1 MLRKRNYKL
10 TPETRSYG
18 TMWKVEVWNDFGMKR
33 TVYED
38 NVMSASEVIMNWWE
52 SSEEEFNKMNL
63 LSKAI
68 KQCNE
73 IDKSSGIL
81 TGNCDGLD

>member
-1 MLRKRNYKL
+1 MLSKRNYKL
-10 TPETRSYG
+10 TPSG
-18 TMWKVEVWNDFGMKR
+18 DMWKVEAWNDYGMKR
-33 TVYED
+33 TVYEND
-38 NVMSASEVIMNWWE
+38 VMDASEVIMNWWE

-73 IDKSSGIL
+73 IDKNNNIISG
-81 TGNCDGLD
+81 NYDGLD